1 MLFGSGKGSVAC
13 IYVALSEAWIALYQ
27 SHINARCHLE
37 SRALW
42 LVLWRSSV
50 AGNSVRMSG
59 PPGRVGSLS
68 CRNSRETVPWGAE

>member
-50 AGNSVRMSG
+50 AGNSVHMSLRRSLSAA
-59 PPGRVGSLS
+59 PGRGVTERSIPKMA
-68 CRNSRETVPWGAE
+68 T